1 VHDPCPGPYYNS
13 TMRQTLFALLI
24 VLSVSW
30 PVTQP
35 ARPSTFDVL
44 IRNGR
49 VMDGSGNPWRRADIG
64 ITSTRITA
72 IGRLSTAQAKTI
84 IDVRDRLITPGFI
97 DVHSHAAE
105 GLRRETLRQGRPLL
119 AQGVTT
125 IVANPDGG
133 GPVDLAAQRSEL
145 QNGGIGLNVVQLIGH
160 GSVRNAVMERA
171 NRRATPEELERML
184 ELVRRGMEQGAFG
197 LSSGLF
203 YTPGSFAD
211 TEELIAL
218 AAVAGE
224 FGGVYTS
231 HIRDEGN
238 YSVGVVAAV
247 EEVIR
252 IAEQAHTVG
261 IVSHMKALGPDN
273 WGLSVPSIAKI
284 DDARSRG
291 VQVFADQYPYEASST
306 SLRAALLPG
315 GIQLPSSDAI
325 ARENE
330 SLSDEEKRSR
340 ETLETTIRE
349 NLGRR
354 GGASAIQIAAYRPDP
369 SLEGKTLADIAH
381 SRTVTAER
389 AALELM
395 ARGSVSIVS
404 FNMSEEDIRHIMTRP
419 YTMASSDG
427 GLVLPSEGQ
436 PHPRDYGAFA
446 RRLAVYVRE
455 RGVVSLEFAVRSMTS
470 LPASVFGLNDRG
482 WIREGAIAD
491 LAIFDP
497 TLVRDRATYTNPHQL
512 AEGMAYVLVNG
523 KVVIDDGKFN
533 DTLAGEVLQRR

>member
-1 VHDPCPGPYYNS
+1 
-13 TMRQTLFALLI
+13 
-24 VLSVSW
+24 
-30 PVTQP
+30 
-35 ARPSTFDVL
+35 
-44 IRNGR
+44 
-49 VMDGSGNPWRRADIG
+49 
-64 ITSTRITA
+64 
-72 IGRLSTAQAKTI
+72 
-84 IDVRDRLITPGFI
+84 
-97 DVHSHAAE
+97 
-105 GLRRETLRQGRPLL
+105 
-119 AQGVTT
+119 
-125 IVANPDGG
+125 
-133 GPVDLAAQRSEL
+133 
-145 QNGGIGLNVVQLIGH
+145 
-160 GSVRNAVMERA
+160 MERA
-171 NRRATPEELERML
+171 NRRATPEELERMR

-381 SRTVTAER
+381 SRNMTPEG

-533 DTLAGEVLQRR
+533 DTLAGEVIQRR

>member
-1 VHDPCPGPYYNS
+1 
-13 TMRQTLFALLI
+13 
-24 VLSVSW
+24 
-30 PVTQP
+30 
-35 ARPSTFDVL
+35 
-44 IRNGR
+44 
-49 VMDGSGNPWRRADIG
+49 
-64 ITSTRITA
+64 
-72 IGRLSTAQAKTI
+72 
-84 IDVRDRLITPGFI
+84 
-97 DVHSHAAE
+97 
-105 GLRRETLRQGRPLL
+105 
-119 AQGVTT
+119 
-125 IVANPDGG
+125 
-133 GPVDLAAQRSEL
+133 
-145 QNGGIGLNVVQLIGH
+145 
-160 GSVRNAVMERA
+160 
-171 NRRATPEELERML
+171 
-184 ELVRRGMEQGAFG
+184 MEQGAFG

-381 SRTVTAER
+381 SRNVTAER

>member
-1 VHDPCPGPYYNS
+1 VHNPCPGPYYNS

-35 ARPSTFDVL
+35 ARPSAFDVL

-64 ITSTRITA
+64 ITGTRIAA

-105 GLRRETLRQGRPLL
+105 GLRREALHQGRPLL

-145 QNGGIGLNVVQLIGH
+145 QKPGIGLNVVQLIGH
-160 GSVRNAVMERA
+160 GSVRNAVMGGA
-171 NRRATPEELERML
+171 NRLATPEELERMRK
-184 ELVRRGMEQGAFG
+184 LVRRGMEQGAFG

-224 FGGVYTS
+224 SGGVYTS

-238 YSVGVVAAV
+238 YSVGVVPAV

-315 GIQLPSSDAI
+315 GIQLPPSDAI

-349 NLGRR
+349 NLRRR

-381 SRTVTAER
+381 NRNVTAER

-404 FNMSEEDIRHIMTRP
+404 FNMSEDDIRHIMTRP

-482 WIREGAIAD
+482 WIREEAIAD

-523 KVVIDDGKFN
+523 KVVIDDG
-533 DTLAGEVLQRR
+533 